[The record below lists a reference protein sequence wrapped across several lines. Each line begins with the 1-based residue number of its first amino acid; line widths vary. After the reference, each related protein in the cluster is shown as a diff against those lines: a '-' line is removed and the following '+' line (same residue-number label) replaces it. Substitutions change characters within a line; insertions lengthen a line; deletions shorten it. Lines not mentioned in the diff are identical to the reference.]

1 MTLVSELYVLALL
14 LTVGMSAGFVIPFSA
29 GSGSWGAS
37 ALWSSLKEERDVE
50 STTSADDPAT
60 IQKILESPS
69 GLTNPDEA
77 SQNGQANPDVEGL
90 PWWWELVW
98 KLDMMKL
105 GEPGEEIIF
114 GDSANVLRTNIE
126 QIYGGYPSLDGCP
139 LAEGEINDIGDG
151 TMFVGLQNYF
161 ENYGSPY
168 KLCFGPKS
176 FLVISDPIQARHVL
190 RDANSN
196 YDKVRLWH
204 MLFFRLVFCQLV

>member
-1 MTLVSELYVLALL
+1 MTTVTDLSFLTLL
-14 LTVGMSAGFVIPFSA
+14 LMVGTSAGFVAPFSA
-29 GSGSWGAS
+29 GSGSWSTS
-37 ALWSSLKEERDVE
+37 ALWSSLKEENDIK
-50 STTSADDPAT
+50 SPTSADDPAI
-60 IQKILESPS
+60 IQKILDSSSELISP
-69 GLTNPDEA
+69 GDV
-77 SQNGQANPDVEGL
+77 SQNKQANPDAEGL

-98 KLDMMKL
+98 KLDMMKT
-105 GEPGEEIIF
+105 GEPGKEIIF

-190 RDANSN
+190 KDANSN
-196 YDKVRLWH
+196 YDKVRKI
-204 MLFFRLVFCQLV
+204 C